1 MLFNYE
7 TVVCDTSF
15 TQADFEL
22 KLAQI
27 VADNSDRKDV
37 KEYAL
42 YGAFHEWKGVA
53 TNFHDTATTIL
64 KSETIDATEQA
75 MAYTH
80 LVLSTAKLWLVFCER
95 VEAVPPLEAVT
106 ISNKYVSREL
116 DKIAHRLKKAA

>member
-7 TVVCDTSF
+7 KVVCNALF

-42 YGAFHEWKGVA
+42 YGAFHDWKGVA
-53 TNFHDTATTIL
+53 TNFHDKATEIL
-64 KSETIDATEQA
+64 KSETLNATEQA

-80 LVLSTAKLWLVFCER
+80 LVLSTAKLWLVFCDKAE
-95 VEAVPPLEAVT
+95 VASPLEAVT
-106 ISNKYVSREL
+106 ISNKYISREL
-116 DKIAHRLKKAA
+116 EKIAHRLKKA